1 MTDNRANDIILELKK
16 NFFDDKQAI
25 QNRIAEIESQIAEDK
40 EFIDTLSNKD
50 DADYN
55 MFSPRSASKIYKDQ
69 IFEKKAHIE
78 ELEDEIKLYYKKLS
92 DITKRLDSIT
102 LLQSESGE
110 VSAYS
115 SGKES
120 SATEV
125 LEDTKVSNDTS
136 CLIFQ
141 ERDRQRIAADLHDG
155 VLQNLTLVMHNLDLA
170 IKFMDYDSVRAKL
183 EMETNRKLV
192 KETIEEIRSTI
203 FDLRP
208 MQFDDFGFEK
218 TLENQIEHYSSR
230 TDMAINYHID
240 NMEHVSHIL
249 QLTVYRICQEL
260 IVNAIKH
267 SQAQNLSVSVY
278 SGTQNVIVEV
288 ADDGIGITDSSFNKD
303 NHYGLQIIKERV
315 AIVNGTI
322 SFPQT
327 DKGTKVIIEIPLKD
341 GID

>member
-16 NFFDDKQAI
+16 NFYDDKQLI
-25 QNRIAEIESQIAEDK
+25 QNRIAEIESQITEDK
-40 EFIDTLSNKD
+40 EYIDSLSSKD
-50 DADYN
+50 DTDYN

-78 ELEDEIKLYYKKLS
+78 ELEEEIKQYYKKLS

-102 LLQSESGE
+102 LLQSDS
-110 VSAYS
+110 
-115 SGKES
+115 
-120 SATEV
+120 
-125 LEDTKVSNDTS
+125 LEDKAPSEEKSESVSFAENKINHDTT
-136 CLIFQ
+136 CLTFQ

-192 KETIEEIRSTI
+192 KETIDEIRSTI

-218 TLENQIEHYSSR
+218 SLENQIEHYSSR

-240 NMEHVSHIL
+240 NIEHVSHVL
-249 QLTVYRICQEL
+249 QLTVFRICQEL
-260 IVNAIKH
+260 IINAIKH
-267 SQAQNLSVSVY
+267 SQGQNLSVSVY
-278 SGTQNVIVEV
+278 SGSQNIIIEV
-288 ADDGIGITDSSFNKD
+288 VDDGIGLTDSSFNKE
-303 NHYGLQIIKERV
+303 NHYGLQIVKERV
-315 AIVNGTI
+315 AIVNGSI

-327 DKGTKVIIEIPLKD
+327 DKGTKVIIDIPLKD
-341 GID
+341 GND